1 MFEALSNRQVT
12 LSLSHFFFGM
22 SHQKNKEE
30 IKLESTTFHKTE
42 SKRASRKDRA
52 HFKNLGLEMTRSM
65 QFSLHPLTAR

>member
-1 MFEALSNRQVT
+1 MFEVLSNRQVT
-12 LSLSHFFFGM
+12 LSLSHFFWNVIP
-22 SHQKNKEE
+22 KKKEE